1 MSYYSRSH
9 HNTDTSWWTILIC
22 LALALFLLLI
32 SRACTAQEWN
42 NGKCPN
48 CNVRYEL
55 RSVYKGLH
63 YYACPKCGNEVSRFG
78 GR

>member
-9 HNTDTSWWTILIC
+9 RDDASWWTIIIC
-22 LALALFLLLI
+22 AALALLLI
-32 SRACTAQEWN
+32 LISQACTAQEWN
-42 NGKCPN
+42 NGKCPD

-55 RSVYKGLH
+55 RGVYRGTH
-63 YYACPKCGNEVSRFG
+63 YYACPDCGNEVSRFG

>member
-22 LALALFLLLI
+22 LVLALLLI
-32 SRACTAQEWN
+32 FISQACTAQEWN
-42 NGKCPN
+42 NGKCPK

-55 RSVYKGLH
+55 RGVYKGTY
-63 YYACPKCGNEVSRFG
+63 YYACPDCGNEVSRFG
-78 GR
+78 GK